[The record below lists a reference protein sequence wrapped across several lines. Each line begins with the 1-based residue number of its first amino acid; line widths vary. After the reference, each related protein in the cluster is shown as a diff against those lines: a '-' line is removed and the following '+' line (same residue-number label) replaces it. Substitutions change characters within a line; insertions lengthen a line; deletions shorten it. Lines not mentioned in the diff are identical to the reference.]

1 MAFLIAIVPL
11 SDSINLESKD
21 SFLFEQ
27 LRLDHLFHGLLFNP
41 LYALLFLSLR
51 NTYMKQ
57 AAFFALFYCVSF
69 SLAVE
74 LIQIPLVYRSFT
86 LYDLLADFRGFIAGA
101 ILFVLG
107 NHILRKSRFRLI
119 YI

>member
-1 MAFLIAIVPL
+1 
-11 SDSINLESKD
+11 
-21 SFLFEQ
+21 
-27 LRLDHLFHGLLFNP
+27 
-41 LYALLFLSLR
+41 
-51 NTYMKQ
+51 
-57 AAFFALFYCVSF
+57 
-69 SLAVE
+69 VE